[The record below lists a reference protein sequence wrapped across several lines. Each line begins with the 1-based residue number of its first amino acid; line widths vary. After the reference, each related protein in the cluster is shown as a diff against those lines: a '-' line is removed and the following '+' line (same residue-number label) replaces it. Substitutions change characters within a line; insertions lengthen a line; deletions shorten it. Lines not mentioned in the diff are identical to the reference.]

1 MYLTS
6 KCEKVKLLQQTI
18 TIFTSQD
25 TFFTEKKHHHER
37 INLPLKLRMSI
48 HQKIPYLK

>member
-6 KCEKVKLLQQTI
+6 KCEKVKLLQQTV

-25 TFFTEKKHHHER
+25 TSFTEKKYHHENKFA
-37 INLPLKLRMSI
+37 I
-48 HQKIPYLK
+48 KIKNVIIKRYHI

>member
-18 TIFTSQD
+18 AIFTISRD
-25 TFFTEKKHHHER
+25 FLYREKVPSWENTFA
-37 INLPLKLRMSI
+37 I
-48 HQKIPYLK
+48 KIKNV